1 MRLHW
6 VPTRPLNHESH
17 DSFEREK
24 ARQGPA
30 ARQPRISGK
39 RGIMITRK
47 AAILICMLAAAGLA
61 IGRFLP
67 SRPERLSGDLAV
79 YAGAGRGLAYAGV
92 APGDGRDGYV
102 LFRSFNGDAQE
113 IEFRPRQILRQRSD
127 GGEWVQHFFTNAVP
141 YRVPARHVL
150 TFKFPCPEGTEPWR
164 VIFEESRIP
173 PAAEGFAARLEQVLF
188 ERRPTRNFS
197 SVSATPVMEGLE
209 PKTEPTKPIG
219 PEGRHE
225 R

>member
-1 MRLHW
+1 
-6 VPTRPLNHESH
+6 
-17 DSFEREK
+17 
-24 ARQGPA
+24 
-30 ARQPRISGK
+30 
-39 RGIMITRK
+39 MITRK
-47 AAILICMLAAAGLA
+47 SAIFIGVLAAAVVAMVLIA
-61 IGRFLP
+61 P
-67 SRPERLSGDLAV
+67 SRPERQMGELAG
-79 YAGAGRGLAYAGV
+79 YGGAGSGLAYAGV
-92 APGDGRDGYV
+92 ALGEGDDGCV
-102 LFRSFNGDAQE
+102 LFRYFNGDAQA

-141 YRVPARHVL
+141 YRVPAHHVL

-219 PEGRHE
+219 PEGGHE